1 MGVILGVFVALGL
14 ITVVAIVSFKHMWNG
29 SNGYEDM
36 TTCSKVVAS
45 LFFIGMVLTMI
56 VAAIIACTRP

>member
-1 MGVILGVFVALGL
+1 MGVILGVFIALGL

-29 SNGYEDM
+29 NQGYENM

-56 VAAIIACTRP
+56 VAAIYACTRP